1 MGLCSFLENLFLY
14 LCSFYWFRYS
24 DISGLKAVVPCFAK
38 MLKRPIN
45 FLVLDKMHSWV
56 LLIYVAWKENYWV
69 LGLYF

>member
-24 DISGLKAVVPCFAK
+24 DISGLKAVVLCFAK